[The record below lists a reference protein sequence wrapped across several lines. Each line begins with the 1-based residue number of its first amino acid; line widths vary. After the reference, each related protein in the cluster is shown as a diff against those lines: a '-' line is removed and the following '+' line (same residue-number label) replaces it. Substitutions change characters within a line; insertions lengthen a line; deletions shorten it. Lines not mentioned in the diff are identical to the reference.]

1 MTRRWDTLLSVTVM
15 TQRSTA
21 TLGPKKSEE
30 MASLSGKRYK
40 SRKKNMRWL
49 VFILHYNE
57 TVKILIEFHFFVGF
71 RGKLNHEGKVQ
82 TGNCDLEETVKQ
94 KTIQDARG
102 GWGVSQGAGRS
113 CGDR

>member
-1 MTRRWDTLLSVTVM
+1 MTCRWDTLLSVTVM

-21 TLGPKKSEE
+21 TLGPKKSDE
-30 MASLSGKRYK
+30 MASLSGKRHK

-57 TVKILIEFHFFVGF
+57 TVKIELNSIFLSERV

-94 KTIQDARG
+94 KTIQDAGG
-102 GWGVSQGAGRS
+102 GWGVSQGALW
-113 CGDR
+113 